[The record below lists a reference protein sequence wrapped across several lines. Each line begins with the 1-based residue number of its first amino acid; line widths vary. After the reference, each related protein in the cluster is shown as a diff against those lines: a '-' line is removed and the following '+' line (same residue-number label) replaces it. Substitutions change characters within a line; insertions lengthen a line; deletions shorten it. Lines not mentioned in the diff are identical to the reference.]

1 VVQKSVKGPIVLRSL
16 TDGIIGLGNCKGT
29 LMDQLLTSNAISQNI
44 LGVCLAKELQW
55 HWSILPASP
64 AAPVG
69 YISLGMDFEEK
80 FDQRKSDWAKL
91 IDPGPK
97 CGFSLT
103 CLNFLLVG
111 GLFLA
116 AFCRHC

>member
-1 VVQKSVKGPIVLRSL
+1 
-16 TDGIIGLGNCKGT
+16 
-29 LMDQLLTSNAISQNI
+29 LTSNAISQNI